1 MYLDRRNLDRL
12 QRVENRNAGVGIGRG
27 VDDNPVCV
35 AVSRL
40 NAVDD
45 RPFMVG
51 LVQDGFDVL
60 LYTAVINI
68 LLQAAVILGTIDVG
82 FAQTEHVDVR
92 SVDDQELQHAFT
104 THSGSLQTSIH
115 SRAFE

>member
-1 MYLDRRNLDRL
+1 MHLNRRNPDRL
-12 QRVENRNAGVGIGRG
+12 QRIENRDAGMGIGRG
-27 VDDNPVCV
+27 VDDNPVRI

-40 NAVDD
+40 NAVDN
-45 RPFMVG
+45 RAFVVG
-51 LVQDGFDVL
+51 LVQDRLDIFL
-60 LYTAVINI
+60 HAAVINI
-68 LLQAAVILGTIDVG
+68 LLQAAVILGAVDVG

-92 SVDDQELQHAFT
+92 SVDDQKLQHAFL